1 MLKCFNLTENEILT
15 RLSNA
20 VIQLH
25 FPDFTSLIIN
35 RNDEKGIYYINQK
48 GTCEINLGRGSEIN
62 YNQCRSPKLKTKIR
76 RFSNLIQRLSSG
88 EEDEE
93 DEGDRPETESEQD
106 DSQSRWL
113 SDWSTQIEEWFLFLC
128 FQSSDQRPEHNAK
141 LQWMIHTKKT

>member
-48 GTCEINLGRGSEIN
+48 GTCEISLGRGSEIN

-93 DEGDRPETESEQD
+93 DDEGDRPETESEQD
-106 DSQSRWL
+106 DSES
-113 SDWSTQIEEWFLFLC
+113 
-128 FQSSDQRPEHNAK
+128 K
-141 LQWMIHTKKT
+141 